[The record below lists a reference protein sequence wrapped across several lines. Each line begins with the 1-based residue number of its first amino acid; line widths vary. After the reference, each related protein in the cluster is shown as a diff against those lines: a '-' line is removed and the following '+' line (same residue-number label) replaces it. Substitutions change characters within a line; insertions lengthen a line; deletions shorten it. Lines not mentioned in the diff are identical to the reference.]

1 MKIDE
6 QTVLTFSESEISHL
20 IDAAFFVLETAE
32 IPAQAR
38 AFFINLLHGLGL
50 DADEIEPEDGSEPIE
65 EEKQAVH

>member
-6 QTVLTFSESEISHL
+6 QTVMTFNESEISHL
-20 IDAAFFVLETAE
+20 IDAAYFALEAGD

-38 AFFINLLHGLGL
+38 AFFINLLSGLGL
-50 DADEIEPEDGSEPIE
+50 DADDIESEDGSEPPE